1 MNVTTKPGETGTEAA
16 SIPQRHLSDL
26 SVMVAG
32 QGGDGSLTI
41 ASLLS
46 ALFASRG
53 FHLYSTSNIASRIK
67 GGHAAAFLRASV
79 ERTGCMGDHIEMLVA
94 FDDEAVEIAAPSMD
108 PEGIVVFDASKGP
121 PPAGVLPDTVRVF
134 AVPFGRLAVRDLGR
148 DLLKNCLGFG
158 IVTRILGISDEDA
171 EASLRKRF
179 QRLPAAVV
187 ETNVEAFRIGTA
199 HAEEIGLTEGNSPWT
214 VDTGEREEHLMIAG
228 NEALSFGFLAA
239 GGRFYAGY
247 PITPASEILAWLE
260 RRLPQ
265 YGGIAMQAE
274 DELSAINLA
283 IGAALTGTRAMAA
296 SSGPGFVLMQEGVS
310 QLGSAEIPLVVVDC
324 QRAGPSTGM
333 PTKVEQSDI
342 GTMINGGHGDYPKVV
357 LAPIN
362 QGDAFDIGAFATNLA
377 QRVQGPVIIAMDR
390 ALSQDSTTVKPFDLE
405 AVKVDYAKRLTRDE
419 VLKLEEYRRYLITE
433 DGVSPWAVP
442 GTPGGQN
449 LVTGNERNEWGLVSA
464 EPKNRKKM
472 IDKRSRKIEA
482 VRDDL
487 PKGARWGEASAKIG
501 LLGFGSVGPILVRA
515 ALRLKDAGTD
525 VQILRPRTIWPVL
538 DETLEFVE
546 RCDRVYVVEYN
557 EAGQF
562 AHLVSGAGADKA
574 KMESLR
580 KYNGVPFRAVDIANA
595 VLEREAAGQ

>member
-1 MNVTTKPGETGTEAA
+1 
-16 SIPQRHLSDL
+16 
-26 SVMVAG
+26 MVAG

-41 ASLLS
+41 AALLS
-46 ALFASRG
+46 QLFASRG

-79 ERTGCMGDHIEMLVA
+79 EATGCMGDQIDLLVA
-94 FDDEAVEIAAPSMD
+94 FDDEAVEIAATSMAPD
-108 PEGIVVFDASKGP
+108 GIVVFDCSKGAP
-121 PPAGVLPDTVRVF
+121 PEGVLADTVQVF
-134 AVPFGRLAVRDLGR
+134 SVPFGRLAVRDLGR

-158 IVTRILGISDEDA
+158 IVTRILGIDDADA
-171 EASLRKRF
+171 EGSLRKRF

-187 ETNVEAFRIGTA
+187 DTNVEAFKIGLS
-199 HAEEIGLTEGNSPWT
+199 HAEESGLEAGNSPWT
-214 VDTGEREEHLMIAG
+214 VDKGNRDEHLMIGG
-228 NEALSFGFLAA
+228 NDAVAFGFLAA

-247 PITPASEILAWLE
+247 PITPATEILAWLE

-265 YGGIAMQAE
+265 FGGIAMQAE

-283 IGAALTGTRAMAA
+283 IGAALTGTRSMAA

-357 LAPIN
+357 LAPSN
-362 QGDAFDIGAFATNLA
+362 QGDAFEIGAFATNLA
-377 QRVQGPVIIAMDR
+377 QRIQGPVIIALDR

-405 AVKVDYAKRLTRDE
+405 AVKVDEAKKLTRDE
-419 VLKLEEYRRYLITE
+419 VLKLEEYKRYLITD
-433 DGVSPWAVP
+433 DGLSPWAVP

-449 LVTGNERNEWGLVSA
+449 LVTGNEHNEWGLVSA
-464 EPKNRKKM
+464 EPNNRQKM
-472 IDKRSRKIEA
+472 MDKRTRKIES

-487 PKGARWGEASAKIG
+487 PKGVRWGDAEAKIG
-501 LLGFGSVGPILVRA
+501 LLGFGSAGPILVRA
-515 ALRLKDAGTD
+515 ALRLADAGTD

-538 DETLEFVE
+538 DETLEFIDT
-546 RCDRVYVVEYN
+546 CDRVYVVEYN

-562 AHLVSGAGADKA
+562 AHLVSGAGADKG
-574 KMESLR
+574 KMVSLL
-580 KYNGVPFRAVDIANA
+580 KYNGVPFRAVDIANS
-595 VLEREAAGQ
+595 VLEKEAATS

>member
-1 MNVTTKPGETGTEAA
+1 MNVMTKPGSSGGDAV
-16 SIPQRHLSDL
+16 SVPQRHLSDL

-46 ALFASRG
+46 QLFASRG

-79 ERTGCMGDHIEMLVA
+79 EATGCMGDQIDLLVA
-94 FDDEAVEIAAPSMD
+94 FDDEAVEIAAPSMAPD
-108 PEGIVVFDASKGP
+108 GIVVFDGSKGAP
-121 PPAGVLPDTVRVF
+121 PEGVLAESVQVF

-158 IVTRILGISDEDA
+158 IVTRILGIDDADA
-171 EASLRKRF
+171 EGSLRKRF
-179 QRLPAAVV
+179 QRLPAAVID
-187 ETNVEAFRIGTA
+187 TNVEAFKIGLS
-199 HAEEIGLTEGNSPWT
+199 HAEETGLEAGNSPWT
-214 VDTGEREEHLMIAG
+214 VDTGDRDEHLMIGG
-228 NEALSFGFLAA
+228 NDAVAFGFLAA

-247 PITPASEILAWLE
+247 PITPATEILAWLE

-265 YGGIAMQAE
+265 FGGIAMQAE

-283 IGAALTGTRAMAA
+283 IGAALTGTRSMAA

-357 LAPIN
+357 LTPSN
-362 QGDAFDIGAFATNLA
+362 QGDAFEIGAFATNLA
-377 QRVQGPVIIAMDR
+377 QRIQGPVIIALDR

-405 AVKVDYAKRLTRDE
+405 AVKVDEAKKLTRDE
-419 VLKLEEYRRYLITE
+419 VLKLEEYKRYLITD
-433 DGVSPWAVP
+433 DGLSPWAVP

-449 LVTGNERNEWGLVSA
+449 LVTGNEHNEWGLVSA
-464 EPKNRKKM
+464 EPNNRQKM
-472 IDKRSRKIEA
+472 MDKRTRKIES

-487 PKGARWGEASAKIG
+487 PKGVRWGNAKAKIG
-501 LLGFGSVGPILVRA
+501 LLGFGSAGPILVRA
-515 ALRLKDAGTD
+515 ALRLADAGTD

-538 DETLEFVE
+538 DETLEFVDT
-546 RCDRVYVVEYN
+546 CDRVYVVEYN
-557 EAGQF
+557 EAAQF
-562 AHLVSGAGADKA
+562 AHLVSGAGADKG
-574 KMESLR
+574 KMVSLL
-580 KYNGVPFRAVDIANA
+580 KYNGVPFRAVDIANS
-595 VLEREAAGQ
+595 VLEKEAATS

>member
-1 MNVTTKPGETGTEAA
+1 MNVTTKPDARGGDAT
-16 SIPQRHLSDL
+16 SVPQRHLSDV

-46 ALFASRG
+46 QLFASRG

-79 ERTGCMGDHIEMLVA
+79 EATGCMGDQIDLLVA
-94 FDDEAVEIAAPSMD
+94 FDDEAVEIAATSMAPD
-108 PEGIVVFDASKGP
+108 GIVVFDGSKGAP
-121 PPAGVLPDTVRVF
+121 PEGVLADTVQVF
-134 AVPFGRLAVRDLGR
+134 SVPFGRLAVRDLGR

-158 IVTRILGISDEDA
+158 IVTRILGIDDADA
-171 EASLRKRF
+171 EGSLRKRF

-187 ETNVEAFRIGTA
+187 DTNVEAFKIGLS
-199 HAEEIGLTEGNSPWT
+199 HAEESGLEAGNSPWT
-214 VDTGEREEHLMIAG
+214 VDKGNRDEHLMIGG
-228 NEALSFGFLAA
+228 NDAVAFGFLAA

-247 PITPASEILAWLE
+247 PITPATEILAWLE

-265 YGGIAMQAE
+265 FGGIAMQAE

-283 IGAALTGTRAMAA
+283 IGAALTGTRSMAA

-357 LAPIN
+357 LAPSN
-362 QGDAFDIGAFATNLA
+362 QGDAFEIGAFATNLA
-377 QRVQGPVIIAMDR
+377 QRIQGPVIIALDR

-405 AVKVDYAKRLTRDE
+405 AVKVDEAKKLTRDE
-419 VLKLEEYRRYLITE
+419 VLKLEEYKRYLITD
-433 DGVSPWAVP
+433 DGLSPWAVP

-449 LVTGNERNEWGLVSA
+449 LVTGNEHNEWGLVSA
-464 EPKNRKKM
+464 EPNNRQKM
-472 IDKRSRKIEA
+472 MDKRTRKIES

-487 PKGARWGEASAKIG
+487 PKGVRWGDAKAKIG
-501 LLGFGSVGPILVRA
+501 LLGFGSAGPILVRA
-515 ALRLKDAGTD
+515 ALRLADAGTD

-538 DETLEFVE
+538 DETLEFIDT
-546 RCDRVYVVEYN
+546 CDRVYVVEYN

-574 KMESLR
+574 KMASLL
-580 KYNGVPFRAVDIANA
+580 KYNGVPFRAVDIANS
-595 VLEREAAGQ
+595 VLEKEAATS